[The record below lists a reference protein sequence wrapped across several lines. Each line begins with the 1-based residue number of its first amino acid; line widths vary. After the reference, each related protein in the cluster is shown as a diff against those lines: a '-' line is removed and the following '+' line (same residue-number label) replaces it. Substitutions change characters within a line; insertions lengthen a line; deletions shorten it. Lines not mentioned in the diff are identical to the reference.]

1 MIDNLRELPIS
12 ERIRIVEDIWDS
24 IAADQSALPLTKE
37 QRKELDGRLAAYKAD
52 GIKGRI
58 AKDVI
63 AEMKSFGP

>member
-24 IAADQSALPLTKE
+24 IAADQSVLPLTKE

-63 AEMKSFGP
+63 ADIRKRL